1 MTTPHRIGNIP
12 RRVPLSHRRALIRR
26 HTRLRPVEGV
36 AEVYTVTGEWDFVA
50 IIRVREHDELAKVVT
65 GRLAALEG
73 IAATNTMVAFQ
84 QFSAHDLES
93 MFGLGLEA

>member
-1 MTTPHRIGNIP
+1 MLTAVI
-12 RRVPLSHRRALIRR
+12 LIRASR
-26 HTRLRPVEGV
+26 DGLQVLGPQLADVPGV

-50 IIRVREHDELAKVVT
+50 IVRVREHDELAQVVT

>member
-1 MTTPHRIGNIP
+1 MRASTPG
-12 RRVPLSHRRALIRR
+12 SGARALDD
-26 HTRLRPVEGV
+26 GKADV
-36 AEVYTVTGEWDFVA
+36 ADA
-50 IIRVREHDELAKVVT
+50 R